1 MNTKE
6 YLSRILP
13 TVKDLLLCQG
23 HKTESEILSLNSVTY
38 EEDYSDY
45 ENDYDSVIIDVQ
57 TDKYVSFQK
66 SQTIEEIENIILSA
80 FKEAT
85 KGERWLHSVTVRPNS
100 NVQATLFESGT
111 YQGWRNG
118 YFRMFISHITSRK
131 KQASN
136 LKNALEEFGITSFV
150 AHEDINPTKEW
161 QKEIQKA
168 LNSMDCMSAMLYDGF
183 HQSNWCD
190 QEVGIALGR
199 NVTVLPL
206 LPDGDPYGF
215 LGDFQGVKIKGMY
228 PDALAKKIFNILC
241 DNANT
246 RSKYLSCLTNLLLSS
261 SSKNDALKWLSL
273 IEDISNLDM
282 EFWKNIQ
289 SHVNDNDVLLKTEL
303 LERLNKNFAL
313 FNIPNI
319 VKNVPTCGSIPHNS
333 SGEGFDGPPTL

>member
-136 LKNALEEFGITSFV
+136 LKNALEELGITSFV

-199 NVTVLPL
+199 NVMVLPL

-215 LGDFQGVKIKGMY
+215 LGEFQGVKIKGMY

-319 VKNVPTCGSIPHNS
+319 VKNVPTATDADDFP
-333 SGEGFDGPPTL
+333 F

>member
-319 VKNVPTCGSIPHNS
+319 VKNVPTATDADYFP
-333 SGEGFDGPPTL
+333 F

>member
-1 MNTKE
+1 MDTKDF
-6 YLSRILP
+6 LLDIVP
-13 TVKDLLLCQG
+13 TVKDLLLIQG
-23 HKTESEILSLNSVTY
+23 YKQECEVLQLNNMFLVE
-38 EEDYSDY
+38 EEDSFGHECYL
-45 ENDYDSVIIDVQ
+45 VIVDVQ
-57 TDKYVSFQK
+57 TDKYISLRQYK
-66 SQTIEEIENIILSA
+66 PIEEVEKIILSA
-80 FKEAT
+80 FDEAT
-85 KGERWLHSVTVRPNS
+85 KGGQMIYKVTVRPNS

-136 LKNALEEFGITSFV
+136 LKNALEEYGITSFV

-161 QKEIQKA
+161 QKEIQRA

-206 LPDGDPYGF
+206 LPDNDPYGF
-215 LGDFQGVKIKGMY
+215 LGEYQGIKIKGMY
-228 PDALAKKIFNILC
+228 PEALAKKIFNILC

-261 SSKNDALKWLSL
+261 SSKSDALKWLRL

-313 FNIPNI
+313 YNIPNI
-319 VKNVPTCGSIPHNS
+319 EKNVPTATDADDLP
-333 SGEGFDGPPTL
+333 F